1 MGIFSDTCD
10 ALIDPNTGKALT
22 AAALEQAK
30 LDPKWPRCNNSVRKG
45 ARFCN
50 KCGSP
55 APGGWWK
62 CPSCNKWIGNDAQ
75 FCSHCN
81 TPLYPEDR
89 SAIAGG
95 VWRKD
100 PGLLAQR
107 FEIGDIKR
115 LLKDDLQIQEGTV
128 AVVIDGGHLHG
139 ILESGRHNPDSLM
152 RRINWFG
159 NPPPRSTVLMDAGDV
174 ALPLKVEGLRTAEHH
189 PIEFYGEV
197 ILRFVNDKASALA
210 FLENA
215 LKDRRQLTYQDI
227 SASLQGVVRTAV
239 DALCVTSKLDDLVRD
254 PERRLRLQETMVR
267 GIGEDVGRYGLQ
279 VVRVSS
285 AEFTGEAY
293 EAYAEQLGD
302 VDIKRRQLEYAAT
315 MRAMLNKETM
325 SQIKDQNEL
334 LEYEAQ
340 AAQEFGISQAH
351 REQER
356 TVLLRGFNHQNELD
370 ELRHQHDVENQ
381 EVEQSIG
388 VKVKWDDYNLELQI
402 RKANTDAEARRIA
415 VTQEMEEAREA
426 LKLRQEKD
434 RVDQERKAADAK
446 RRANMSLQERLM
458 DVDDPAVRA
467 QLLELMINERN
478 QNMTP
483 EQILAEAA
491 RHSPAAAAA
500 LTSMSDKSKE
510 NAERVLAEMK
520 KLYADANDRQDKNLK
535 TMLEPAVEA
544 AKRQAAQPQ
553 TIVH

>member
-10 ALIDPNTGKALT
+10 ALIDPNTGKALS

-30 LDPKWPRCNNSVRKG
+30 KDPKWPRCHNSVRKA

-50 KCGSP
+50 ICGSP

-62 CPSCNKWIGNDAQ
+62 CPSCKKWIGNDAQ

-89 SAIAGG
+89 AAMAGG

-115 LLKDDLQIQEGTV
+115 LLQDDLQIQEGTV
-128 AVVIDGGHLHG
+128 AVVVDGGHLHG
-139 ILESGRHNPDSLM
+139 IIESGRHNPDTLA

-174 ALPLKVEGLRTAEHH
+174 VLPLKVEGLRTAEHH

-197 ILRFVNDKASALA
+197 ILRFGNDKESALA

-215 LKDRRQLTYQDI
+215 LKDQRQLTYKDI

-254 PERRLRLQETMVR
+254 PERRMRLQETMVR
-267 GIGEDVGRYGLQ
+267 VIAEDVGRYGLK

-285 AEFTGEAY
+285 AEFTGDAY
-293 EAYAEQLGD
+293 EDYAEQLGD
-302 VDIKRRQLEYAAT
+302 VDIKRRELEYAAA
-315 MRAMLNKETM
+315 MRGLLNKEAM
-325 SQIKDQNEL
+325 SQIKDKNDL

-351 REQER
+351 RQQEQ
-356 TVLLRGFNHQNELD
+356 TVLLRGFEHQNELD
-370 ELRHQHDVENQ
+370 ILRHNHDVENQ
-381 EVEQSIG
+381 QTEQDIG
-388 VKVKWDDYNLELQI
+388 VKVKWDDYNLERVI
-402 RKANTDAEARRIA
+402 KVANTDAQARQITFA
-415 VTQEMEEAREA
+415 QEMQEAREA
-426 LKLRQEKD
+426 QKLRQERKD
-434 RVDQERKAADAK
+434 ADAK
-446 RRANMSLQERLM
+446 RRAGMTTEERLL
-458 DVDDPAVRA
+458 DIGDPVLRR
-467 QLLELMINERN
+467 ELMEMMMIERN
-478 QNMTP
+478 RTMTP
-483 EQILAEAA
+483 EQMLAEAA
-491 RHSPAAAAA
+491 VHSREAAAA
-500 LTSMSDKSKE
+500 LASMSDKSKE